1 MSVRVLVLGL
11 LIQQCNIFLPFAP
24 RCSPQ
29 ETFTSKGATL
39 RDSKPRNIWVEYLQN
54 LDSENLVLFKHSG
67 GKPG

>member
-29 ETFTSKGATL
+29 ETFASEWATL
-39 RDSKPRNIWVEYLQN
+39 RD
-54 LDSENLVLFKHSG
+54 
-67 GKPG
+67 